1 MLTSKIPK
9 GNVMNKSI
17 LRFMIPKSLVVYT
30 DVRSTVRQTLEKMT
44 FHRYSAIPV
53 LDGEGKFIGTVRT
66 DDIFGYLLKEGSFDK
81 TALEAVETI
90 SLIGK
95 DSAKAVR
102 HDASMLELIEGIKEH
117 NFVPVV
123 DDRGCFIGLIL
134 RREILN
140 YLLERF
146 KKI

>member
-1 MLTSKIPK
+1 
-9 GNVMNKSI
+9 MNKSI
-17 LRFMIPKSLVVYT
+17 LRFMIPKSLVIYT
-30 DVRSTVRQTLEKMT
+30 DVRSTVRQALEKMS

-53 LDGEGKFIGTVRT
+53 LDCDGKFVGTLRN
-66 DDIFGYLLKEGSFDK
+66 DDIFGYLLKEGTLDK
-81 TALEAVETI
+81 TALETVETV

-102 HDASMLELIEGIKEH
+102 HDASMRELIEGIKEH

-146 KKI
+146 KEI